1 MTRAAR
7 ADGSAT
13 RSARRH
19 PCRRV
24 IASYWHRSRRYRLV
38 DRGGAARLHS
48 APPSRVERPSAVVD
62 SAVGTTAA
70 PYPPADAIVIASSL
84 PCTWATRLWSRRT
97 IPTAEASSQRSRA
110 RGSAYERRRTGW
122 ARLPPSTPC
131 GMRTPCELFGKHV
144 VHHSVPV
151 YELLISE
158 CVGDDDHLSRVRARQ
173 PAPPERKSAG
183 APLALKCV
191 SEPRG
196 TLCMCDS
203 FTTSMCA
210 GPNAAAILRE
220 TAAATGAVVASTVVM
235 TRDGARAI
243 ARRMHE
249 TEPTDVHV
257 SNPAPTSTG
266 TSGLI

>member
-1 MTRAAR
+1 M
-7 ADGSAT
+7 
-13 RSARRH
+13 
-19 PCRRV
+19 
-24 IASYWHRSRRYRLV
+24 
-38 DRGGAARLHS
+38 
-48 APPSRVERPSAVVD
+48 
-62 SAVGTTAA
+62 
-70 PYPPADAIVIASSL
+70 
-84 PCTWATRLWSRRT
+84 
-97 IPTAEASSQRSRA
+97 
-110 RGSAYERRRTGW
+110 
-122 ARLPPSTPC
+122 
-131 GMRTPCELFGKHV
+131 
-144 VHHSVPV
+144 
-151 YELLISE
+151 
-158 CVGDDDHLSRVRARQ
+158 
-173 PAPPERKSAG
+173 
-183 APLALKCV
+183 KCV